1 MIRCI
6 AIDDEPLALGLIQ
19 EYCKSID
26 YVELLN
32 TFTSTEQAIEFIE
45 SNALDFIFLDINM
58 PDIDG
63 INFFKQFANHLMVV
77 FTTAYSEY
85 AIDGFNVQAVDYLL
99 KPFNKSR
106 LEKACEKVR
115 DLKEYKSSSNSKSQ
129 NFMMVKEGYG
139 LQKVLFD
146 EILFLESKDD
156 YVKIVLSNSKHVLTK
171 STTKGMLEKLPQDKF
186 IRIHRS
192 FIVNKDF
199 VASVRANEVF
209 VKNKELPIGTSYKKE
224 IESIFK

>member
-1 MIRCI
+1 MIRGI
-6 AIDDEPLALGLIQ
+6 AIDDEPLALVLIQ
-19 EYCKSID
+19 EYCKSIE
-26 YVELLN
+26 YVELLK
-32 TFTSTEQAIEFIE
+32 TFTSTQEAIEFIQ
-45 SNALDFIFLDINM
+45 SNELDFVFLDINM

-63 INFFKQFANHLMVV
+63 INFFKNYASHLMVV

-85 AIDGFNVQAVDYLL
+85 AIDGFDVQAVDYLL
-99 KPFNKSR
+99 KPFDRIR
-106 LEKACEKVR
+106 LEKACEKLH
-115 DLKEYKSSSNSKSQ
+115 DLKEYKLNLNSKSQ

-156 YVKIVLSNSKHVLTK
+156 YVKIVLSNTKHVLTK

-192 FIVNKDF
+192 FIVNKDY
-199 VASVRANEVF
+199 VVSVRANDLV

-224 IESIFK
+224 IEGIFK